1 MILVYLLQL
10 LDSLI
15 ASFGILMML
24 SAGCALTFFSY
35 EHIED
40 RKSCRLYWKMSVL
53 AFFIFGILLVLTP
66 SKKQAIEIIAVG
78 SAIEYARNNEK
89 IQQLPDKLVD
99 CLDKYLTDI
108 AE

>member
-1 MILVYLLQL
+1 MVKQSI
-10 LDSLI
+10 
-15 ASFGILMML
+15 
-24 SAGCALTFFSY
+24 
-35 EHIED
+35 
-40 RKSCRLYWKMSVL
+40 L
-53 AFFIFGILLVLTP
+53 AFCILGFLLVLTP
-66 SKKQAIEIIAVG
+66 NKKQAIEIVAVG